1 MKAGTVYG
9 STDEL
14 GYRSVE
20 NIVDV
25 HDLHA
30 TMLALMGI
38 DHRRL
43 NTKFQG
49 LDARLT
55 GIAGNV
61 VKRVRAE
68 WR

>member
-1 MKAGTVYG
+1 MEAGAEGARRAAVPG
-9 STDEL
+9 IVHQ
-14 GYRSVE
+14 GE
-20 NIVDV
+20 NVVSV
-25 HDLHA
+25 HDLPP

-61 VKRVRAE
+61 VKRVRA
-68 WR
+68 